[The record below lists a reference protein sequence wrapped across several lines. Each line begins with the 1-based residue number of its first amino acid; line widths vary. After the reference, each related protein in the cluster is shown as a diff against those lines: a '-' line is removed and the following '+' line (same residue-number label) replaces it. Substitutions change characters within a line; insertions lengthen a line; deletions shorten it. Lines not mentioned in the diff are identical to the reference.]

1 MKRRLGK
8 VKPQSAKYIAAALEE
23 FVPGSKGR
31 VLKNLLGFTSVRAIQ
46 QAEFAAYLDVERE
59 MIETF
64 RMDQQ
69 LSVKDIHRLHRAF
82 LGGIYAW
89 AGVVRSVNI
98 SKGGFTFATAYALP
112 EALRK
117 FERQVL
123 RLNTPCRSG
132 PLETIA
138 EKIAEVHAEFLL
150 LHPYRE
156 GNGRTARLVA
166 TLMAYQAGLPGMD
179 FGFVRSRGR
188 EFDLYAAAVQA
199 ALSGD
204 LKPME
209 GIVLRA
215 LRRALRRS
223 KRRSSGP

>member
-1 MKRRLGK
+1 MKRK
-8 VKPQSAKYIAAALEE
+8 VKPQSGKYLAAALEE

-31 VLKNLLGFTSVRAIQ
+31 VLKNLLGITSVRAMQ
-46 QAEFAAYLDVERE
+46 QAELVAYLDVERK

-64 RMDQQ
+64 RKGQQ

-98 SKGGFTFATAYALP
+98 SKGGFTFATSYALP
-112 EALRK
+112 QALRR

-123 RLNTPCRSG
+123 KPNTPCRRG
-132 PLETIA
+132 PLEA
-138 EKIAEVHAEFLL
+138 VGAKIAKVHAEFLL

-199 ALSGD
+199 AMSGK
-204 LKPME
+204 LEPME

-223 KRRSSGP
+223 KRTSSDA